1 MTDVN
6 SGSSRFPHDGG
17 LEDAPRA
24 GQSAAG
30 STGGRHRRRLD
41 AEEAQA
47 SNQPEYT
54 DYDDAK
60 LEDVYEDDAEP
71 RAIPKRGL
79 AMVLIAVAV
88 LLGLW
93 GLYSLTQGDKDVTN
107 TADNPSPT
115 QEAQPA
121 PGTQPTG
128 DAPASQ
134 PGDNPSGNPSEN
146 RAPGEGRDGEASES
160 GRAPIAPG
168 ETMTAENETINVYNN
183 STVSGLAAD
192 VSDTLRGQGTNV
204 GEVGNLPNEVLEQN
218 TVFFDPNTPGAEE
231 RARVLADR
239 VGGVAR
245 ANIDSLP
252 AGARNP
258 GSITLV
264 VVEPVQL

>member
-1 MTDVN
+1 MT
-6 SGSSRFPHDGG
+6 
-17 LEDAPRA
+17 E
-24 GQSAAG
+24 QSAPQ

-41 AEEAQA
+41 AEEAQV

-54 DYDDAK
+54 DYTDAEY
-60 LEDVYEDDAEP
+60 EDVYEDDTEP

-107 TADNPSPT
+107 TADNPTPT

-121 PGTQPTG
+121 PSTQPTG

-134 PGDNPSGNPSEN
+134 PGVSPSGNPSENPSENRSEN
-146 RAPGEGRDGEASES
+146 RAPGEGRDGETRET
-160 GRAPIAPG
+160 GRAPIGPG

-183 STVSGLAAD
+183 STVAGLAAD
-192 VSDTLRGQGTNV
+192 VSDTLREKGTNV

-252 AGARNP
+252 AEARNP